1 MFEAMS
7 MLNSVLNMTL
17 VGGATLLLMD
27 ITKKSPDNS
36 EIKKHRELNKLK
48 GRGIAMIGILQ

>member
-27 ITKKSPDNS
+27 ITKK
-36 EIKKHRELNKLK
+36 IT
-48 GRGIAMIGILQ
+48 